1 MQAII
6 GPGAFPRAL
15 RPLTDTRAMAMLP
28 VAGRPLIDFQLAW
41 LSRFEVD
48 GVTVVPHMP
57 DQRLADYAR
66 QAERRFGLAVRVWV
80 GGNGRADGGWGA
92 HDGIILVTGGL
103 LTDWDLGPEIRAWRS
118 GRVFGDPHPVRTGLW
133 LASPAVLTALRAS
146 PELEGTWPGETGG
159 PFAGERSGSGY
170 WTEITDG
177 VRYRQAQIDV
187 MAGLVTGLPPDWTEP
202 VAAEATV
209 QDNVRITGPVRILR
223 GATVEAGA
231 RIGPYSVIGEGTRVG
246 AWSRVARSTLGDG
259 CRLGPGVQLD
269 GAVVGSRVIVDGDVR
284 MEDVVVGDEAHVGWG
299 AILHHGLAIPSR
311 GRVPP
316 GEECFVH
323 HDWSRQPGYFHRHH

>member
-6 GPGAFPRAL
+6 GPGAFPRRL

-28 VAGRPLIDFQLAW
+28 VAGRPLLDFQLAW

-48 GVTVVPHMP
+48 RVTVMPHMP
-57 DQRLADYAR
+57 DQRLLDYAR
-66 QAERRFGLAVRVWV
+66 QAERRFGLAVRVWT
-80 GGNGRADGGWGA
+80 GGKGGLADGGWGGD
-92 HDGIILVTGGL
+92 DGIILVTGGL
-103 LTDWDLGPEIRAWRS
+103 LTDWDIGPEILAWRAGRRLTAPDPVPS
-118 GRVFGDPHPVRTGLW
+118 GVW
-133 LASPAVLTALRAS
+133 LASSAVVTSLSAS
-146 PELEGTWPGETGG
+146 PEIEGMWPGGG
-159 PFAGERSGSGY
+159 ATAAARPGSGY
-170 WTEITDG
+170 WMEITDG
-177 VRYRQAQIDV
+177 ARYRQAQIDV
-187 MAGLVTGLPPDWTEP
+187 MAGLVAGLPPDWTEP
-202 VAAEATV
+202 VSAEATV

-231 RIGPYSVIGEGTRVG
+231 RIGPYSVIGEGTWVG
-246 AWSRVARSTLGDG
+246 AWSRVARSTLGDC

-284 MEDVVVGDEAHVGWG
+284 MQDIVVGDEAHVGWG